1 MSSVND
7 MEILPYVTRAAFD
20 CDGNDESP
28 RPRCS
33 RKKSSTKKGNTT
45 DDDDDNVV
53 DTAVAVVDNV
63 DEDIKDF
70 ENEIRNNSRFFL
82 QIINFHTIKNLFEV
96 LGNIVGNV
104 KWEFTE
110 KVIKMNS
117 INQKQS
123 IIVYVELFAGEDKF
137 EYKFQENTDIVMN
150 MKSFFAQTMKSNK
163 KKDII
168 SMYVTKATPTDLN
181 IVYNNRT
188 YDQATRIKYFSLR
201 HEVISV
207 PSYSYPVFTYEF
219 YFTLKTTELHGRIRQ
234 RQKSDVFELAV
245 SRNKIRLISD
255 RKISCTREDVL
266 WESKTSV
273 VFSKN
278 KKNIDTFFKNENELF
293 FGPFSCRKINSLYKL
308 HHSSSNVTVL
318 LNSQKRKTLTM
329 RYHVGDIG
337 ELNVIFAQEDDQN
350 CAM

>member
-1 MSSVND
+1 MKPCD
-7 MEILPYVTRAAFD
+7 IELPYVTRAAFD
-20 CDGNDESP
+20 CDVNDDSP
-28 RPRCS
+28 RPRRGKRAEAS
-33 RKKSSTKKGNTT
+33 NK
-45 DDDDDNVV
+45 DDDNASSSSKVDVV
-53 DTAVAVVDNV
+53 ENV
-63 DEDIKDF
+63 DDIKKF
-70 ENEIRNNSRFFL
+70 EREIRNNSRFFL

-104 KWEFTE
+104 KWEFRE

-117 INQKQS
+117 INQKQC
-123 IIVYVELFAGEDKF
+123 IIVYVKLFAGDDKF
-137 EYKFQENTDIVMN
+137 EYKFQENSDIVMN

-168 SMYVTKATPTDLN
+168 SMYVTKESPTDLN
-181 IVYNNRT
+181 VVYNNRT
-188 YDQATRIKYFSLR
+188 YNQATRIKYFSLR
-201 HEVISV
+201 QEVITV
-207 PSYSYPVFTYEF
+207 PTYSYPVFTYEF

-278 KKNIDTFFKNENELF
+278 KKNVDTFFKNENELF

-318 LNSQKRKTLTM
+318 LNSEKRKTLTM

-337 ELNVIFAQEDDQN
+337 ELNVVFAQESDPIT
-350 CAM
+350 

>member
-1 MSSVND
+1 MKSVD
-7 MEILPYVTRAAFD
+7 ITLPYVTREPFD
-20 CDGNDESP
+20 CDANDDSTSTP
-28 RPRCS
+28 RPRQD
-33 RKKSSTKKGNTT
+33 KKE
-45 DDDDDNVV
+45 DNSGETSPTPLLV
-53 DTAVAVVDNV
+53 
-63 DEDIKDF
+63 EDMEEDSKAFEKD
-70 ENEIRNNSRFFL
+70 IRTNSRFFL

-117 INQKQS
+117 INQKQC
-123 IIVYVELFAGEDKF
+123 IIVAVELFAGDNRF
-137 EYKFQENTDIVMN
+137 EYIFQENTDIVMN
-150 MKSFFAQTMKSNK
+150 VKSFFAQTMKSNK
-163 KKDII
+163 KKDVI
-168 SMYVTKATPTDLN
+168 SMYVAKDSPTDFN

-188 YDQATRIKYFSLR
+188 HNQATLIKYFSLR
-201 HEVISV
+201 QEVITV

-255 RKISCTREDVL
+255 RKISITREDVL

-278 KKNIDTFFKNENELF
+278 KKNVDTFFKNEKELF

-329 RYHVGDIG
+329 RYHIGDIG
-337 ELNVIFAQEDDQN
+337 ELNVVFAQEDET
-350 CAM
+350 M